1 VKARR
6 LEFGYLKTIS
16 GVDEK
21 SFPML
26 IRTVSM
32 KELLVIFPS
41 LLVGTVLLLKQEVV
55 YAMIPFMLAFFVLSY
70 NEKSVPFYYQFVAF
84 VKDLLT
90 PNQKGRGKRPKE
102 GGLSGAIRYY
112 FERYENE
119 LELSVSTFSLTAVL
133 YAIQSEL
140 YAGGVN
146 VGVLV
151 GLSVIAGL
159 LIAFVVV
166 KLTGLASRL

>member
-1 VKARR
+1 MRARR

-26 IRTVSM
+26 VRTVSM

-41 LLVGTVLLLKQEVV
+41 VLIGIVLLMRQEVI
-55 YAMIPFMLAFFVLSY
+55 YAAIPFMVAFFVLSY
-70 NEKSVPFYYQFVAF
+70 NEKSVPFYYQFLAF
-84 VKDLLT
+84 VEDLLA
-90 PNQKGRGKRPKE
+90 PNQKGKGKRPKE
-102 GGLSGAIRYY
+102 GGLSRAIRYY
-112 FERYENE
+112 FEKYENE
-119 LELSVSTFSLTAVL
+119 LELSTATFSLSATL

-140 YAGGVN
+140 YAREVN

-151 GLSVIAGL
+151 GFSVVAGL

-166 KLTGLASRL
+166 KLTGLASKL